1 MRAAIRSGLVP
12 PLLSNV
18 QQVTST
24 VELGEAL
31 PELHIATPD
40 RQRRWTV
47 LLRAVL
53 TIPHLIVLFALA
65 IAAMPVLVIGWFGA
79 LVLGRLPG
87 WCAEFLT
94 GYVAWTIRTTAY
106 LYLLTD
112 TYPPFG
118 WTPVGIGLPSPGRL
132 NRLAVLFRLVLGFPA
147 AIVLLVASYGW
158 AMLAFFFWLLTLVLG
173 RTPVP
178 IRDAGVALLRYDLRV
193 YAYTYLLTPAY
204 PKHLLRLPTGGRT
217 LLIILIVLGALG
229 YPATITAE
237 VLATPLSLT
246 QTVHYRPVLDVMLKQ
261 ADASEI
267 NDNVVRALQ
276 ALPHVESVVYNSPEQ
291 SYEQAKR
298 VFADDSDLVQTLKP
312 EDFPPLYQVTV
323 DDESA
328 VAHIEA
334 VAKSL
339 PGVDRVQRIA

>member
-1 MRAAIRSGLVP
+1 MRAAACAGPVP
-12 PLLSNV
+12 PPLGNV
-18 QQVTST
+18 QPVTSAT
-24 VELGEAL
+24 DISEAL
-31 PELHIATPD
+31 PELHIVTPD

-65 IAAMPVLVIGWFGA
+65 IAAMPVLVISWFGA

-94 GYVAWTIRTTAY
+94 GYLAWTIRTTAY

-118 WTPVGIGLPSPGRL
+118 WAPVGIALPAPGRL
-132 NRLAVLFRLVLGFPA
+132 NRLAVLFRLVLGFPV
-147 AIVLLVASYGW
+147 AIVLLVAGYGW
-158 AMLAFFFWLLTLVLG
+158 AMLAFFFWLLTLIFG

-178 IRDAGVALLRYDLRV
+178 VRDAGIALLRYDLRV

-229 YPATITAE
+229 YPATVTAE
-237 VLATPLSLT
+237 VLASPLPLT
-246 QTVHYRPVLDVMLKQ
+246 QSVHYRPVLDVTLKQ
-261 ADASEI
+261 AGTPGV
-267 NDNVVRALQ
+267 NDDIVRALQ

-298 VFADDSDLVQTLKP
+298 VFADDPNLVRTLGP
-312 EDFPPLYQVTV
+312 EDFSPLYQVTV

-328 VAHIEA
+328 LAHIEA
-334 VAKSL
+334 VAKGL
-339 PGVDRVQRIA
+339 PGVDRVQRVA

>member
-1 MRAAIRSGLVP
+1 
-12 PLLSNV
+12 
-18 QQVTST
+18 
-24 VELGEAL
+24 
-31 PELHIATPD
+31 
-40 RQRRWTV
+40 
-47 LLRAVL
+47 
-53 TIPHLIVLFALA
+53 
-65 IAAMPVLVIGWFGA
+65 
-79 LVLGRLPG
+79 
-87 WCAEFLT
+87 
-94 GYVAWTIRTTAY
+94 
-106 LYLLTD
+106 
-112 TYPPFG
+112 
-118 WTPVGIGLPSPGRL
+118 
-132 NRLAVLFRLVLGFPA
+132 
-147 AIVLLVASYGW
+147 
-158 AMLAFFFWLLTLVLG
+158 MLAFFFWLLTLVLG

-178 IRDAGVALLRYDLRV
+178 VRDAGVALLRYDLRV

-237 VLATPLSLT
+237 VLTTPLPLT
-246 QTVHYRPVLDVMLKQ
+246 QTVPYRPVLDVMLKQ
-261 ADASEI
+261 ADAPDI
-267 NDNVVRALQ
+267 NDNVVRALH

-298 VFADDSDLVQTLKP
+298 VFADDSDLVRTLKP

-323 DDESA
+323 DDDSA